1 MPATARAVRTTTI
14 NLRTDKPRR
23 QLIDRAA
30 AVLGKNRTEFILDAS
45 TREAANVLL
54 DQRLF
59 QLEPKAFKAFVDA
72 LDAPVEN
79 NPALRRLM
87 KSKAP
92 WVK

>member
-87 KSKAP
+87 KSQAP
-92 WVK
+92 WGK

>member
-1 MPATARAVRTTTI
+1 MPALARAVRTTTI
-14 NLRTDKPRR
+14 NLRTDRPRR
-23 QLIDRAA
+23 ELIDRAA

-45 TREAANVLL
+45 AREAANVLL

-72 LDAPVEN
+72 LDAPVEH

-87 KSKAP
+87 KIKAP
-92 WVK
+92 WAK